1 MNYLSNMTIRLRL
14 TLGFGFI
21 LALIMILTVLG
32 IQKVN
37 FINETLSTIT
47 DINSVK
53 QRYAINYRGSVHD
66 RAIAIRDVALA
77 MNDQQITTFE
87 QEIVE
92 LEQFYDESEVNMQSM
107 INSGTHFADKERA
120 ILSDIQSIKQQ
131 TLPLI
136 QSIIQN
142 KKDGKN
148 VEDQVLMKA
157 RPAFTAWLNSINQFI
172 DYQEQ
177 ANQVATPKA
186 REVAENFQELMLLLS
201 AIAIVIST
209 LIGITIERSIL
220 RSLGSEPCQA
230 KLSIETL
237 AQGDLSTP
245 IETTYSNSMISHLC
259 LMRKQIGTTVA
270 NITNASRELSGKIT
284 VVADSSKQVLSAAKN
299 QASLTEE
306 TASQLDN
313 IRTSSDQVSQIAAR
327 TEENSG
333 MTVKYAKEGREV
345 IHASAKEMELI
356 STTVNST
363 VEQIRLL
370 AEHTEK
376 IGGIANVISGISEQ
390 TNLLALNAAIEAAR
404 AGESGR
410 GFAVVA
416 DEVRQLAQRTG
427 EATGQIESMIGEVQT
442 QTEASVAAMEM
453 TQPQVENGREQT
465 LKATELLQHI
475 EKQAS
480 DSLTQVQEVVE
491 AASTQVTSIGEISK
505 AMDQIAEMSGKSIES
520 IQNNNAAT
528 DTLNQLAADLREDV
542 SFFKI

>member
-21 LALIMILTVLG
+21 LTLIVILTVLG

-37 FINETLSTIT
+37 FINETLSVIT
-47 DINSVK
+47 DVNSVK

-77 MNDQQITTFE
+77 MNDKQISTFE
-87 QEIVE
+87 QEIIE
-92 LEQFYDESEVNMQSM
+92 LERFYDSSEVNMNKM
-107 INSGTHFADKERA
+107 INSDAHFNDKERD
-120 ILSDIQSIKQQ
+120 ILNKIETIKQQ

-142 KKDGKN
+142 KREGKN

-157 RPAFTAWLNSINQFI
+157 RPAFTAWLNTINEFI

-177 ANQVATPKA
+177 ANQIATPKA
-186 REVAENFQELMLLLS
+186 REVAENFQALMLLLS

-230 KLSIETL
+230 KASIVTLSN
-237 AQGDLSTP
+237 GDLSTP
-245 IETTYSNSMISHLC
+245 IETSYSNSMVSYLC
-259 LMRKQIGTTVA
+259 LMREQIRNTVA
-270 NITNASRELSGKIT
+270 NIIEASRELSSELTT
-284 VVADSSKQVLSAAKN
+284 VSESSKQVLNAAKT
-299 QASLTEE
+299 QAALTQD

-313 IRTSSDQVSQIAAR
+313 IRTSSNQVSQIAAQ

-345 IHASAKEMELI
+345 INSSAREMELI

-363 VEQIRLL
+363 VDQIRLL

-427 EATGQIESMIGEVQT
+427 EATGQIESMIGEVQA

-465 LKATELLQHI
+465 LKATELLQNI
-475 EKQAS
+475 EQQAL
-480 DSLTQVQEVVE
+480 DSLSQVQKVVK
-491 AASTQVTSIGEISK
+491 AASTQVSSIGEISK
-505 AMDQIAEMSGKSIES
+505 AMDQIAEMSGTSIES
-520 IQNNNAAT
+520 IQNNSSAT
-528 DTLNQLAADLREDV
+528 DALSQLATKLRDDV
-542 SFFKI
+542 SFFKA